1 MDNKI
6 NVFVLSLKK
15 SQRLKILKKRLKD
28 ININYKILFGINSNQ
43 KKNKKKLEKLNKK
56 KRKKK

>member
-1 MDNKI
+1 MDSKI

-28 ININYKILFGINSNQ
+28 IKINYKILFGINGNQ
-43 KKNKKKLEKLNKK
+43 KKNHKKLEEL
-56 KRKKK
+56 